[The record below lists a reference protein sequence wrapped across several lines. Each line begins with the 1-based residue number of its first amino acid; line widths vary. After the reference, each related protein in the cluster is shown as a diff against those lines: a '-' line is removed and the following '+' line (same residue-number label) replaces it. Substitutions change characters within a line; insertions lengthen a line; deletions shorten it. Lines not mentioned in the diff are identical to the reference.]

1 MQSLMQ
7 TPASRIGRRWAP
19 CDAGHNPDVKAGH
32 RRQPVAYY
40 WFLRHAARLPW
51 QPGRMRHACL
61 VDETVCTGT
70 GKLHCTSTS
79 RTDVGKVR
87 QHNEDACLDRPDVG
101 LWVVA
106 DGMGGHS
113 AGDVASGMIVSRLAT
128 LEPAASLSRF
138 LDQVESTLETVN
150 RDLRKLAASREA
162 ATIGSTVAALLSR
175 GGHAICAWAGDSR
188 IYRLRD
194 GELEQ
199 ITQDHALVADLV
211 DRGVLTA
218 AQAANHPQSNL
229 VTRAVGAGDALKLDC
244 EIVTLRPGDR
254 FILCSDGLDKEVD
267 DSEVRDAASRASD
280 EDLADTLVELALSRG
295 SRDNVTVIVVDVHG
309 DGRGSG
315 DVPVQPSDSEDTV
328 PGFTTGRG
336 PGSPGAGGDAT
347 ARGDATVPRNAAPR
361 TPVTL
366 TNDSTVRGA
375 AAVRGDATRPGFAVS
390 ASGAEMP
397 DDATVPRRAG
407 APREAAVADRATPA
421 ASGEDPGAGGIAQ
434 RGGAHG
440 TGAGATAAGG
450 PAKAR

>member
-1 MQSLMQ
+1 
-7 TPASRIGRRWAP
+7 
-19 CDAGHNPDVKAGH
+19 
-32 RRQPVAYY
+32 
-40 WFLRHAARLPW
+40 
-51 QPGRMRHACL
+51 MRHACL
-61 VDETVCTGT
+61 VDETVCTGAGT
-70 GKLHCTSTS
+70 LRCTSTS

-138 LDQVESTLETVN
+138 LDQVETTLETVN
-150 RDLRKLAASREA
+150 RDLRQLAASREA

-280 EDLADTLVELALSRG
+280 EDLADILVELALSRG

-309 DGRGSG
+309 DGHGTG
-315 DVPVQPSDSEDTV
+315 DVPEQPSDSEDTV

-336 PGSPGAGGDAT
+336 PRSAGDEAT
-347 ARGDATVPRNAAPR
+347 ARGDATVRGNAAPR

-366 TNDSTVRGA
+366 TNDATVRGA
-375 AAVRGDATRPGFAVS
+375 AAIRGDATRPEFAVS
-390 ASGAEMP
+390 ASGAAPPE
-397 DDATVPRRAG
+397 DVTVPRRSG
-407 APREAAVADRATPA
+407 APREPAVADRATPA
-421 ASGEDPGAGGIAQ
+421 ASGEDPGAGGIEQ
-434 RGGAHG
+434 RGGGHG
-440 TGAGATAAGG
+440 TGAGPTAASGST
-450 PAKAR
+450 KEQ